1 MNLWKNSLQRPL
13 KHPMNHHPLG
23 LALAASLALSVLLS
37 ACVARPIEPANTEP
51 PKAALQFVDLQ
62 GFDRE
67 LASSLSATLPTVDVA
82 FYDRVSPSALP
93 PRLQSWMASV
103 EAGGG
108 SVKVVPPP
116 STVAAKSPLLLLG
129 LVTSLWTA
137 SKMAREMSS
146 KAQLNVAKDYD
157 ANILL
162 KTDDKGESVVD
173 KVVFVKRKK

>member
-1 MNLWKNSLQRPL
+1 MNRL
-13 KHPMNHHPLG
+13 KRQLDRHSLG
-23 LALAASLALSVLLS
+23 LILAASLVLSVLLS
-37 ACVARPIEPANTEP
+37 ACAANPVEPANTEP

-62 GFDRE
+62 SFDRE
-67 LASSLSATLPTVDVA
+67 LSSSLSATLPTVNVA
-82 FYDRVSPSALP
+82 FYDHVTPSALP

-108 SVKVVPPP
+108 KVKVVPPP

-173 KVVFVKRKK
+173 KVVFMQRKK